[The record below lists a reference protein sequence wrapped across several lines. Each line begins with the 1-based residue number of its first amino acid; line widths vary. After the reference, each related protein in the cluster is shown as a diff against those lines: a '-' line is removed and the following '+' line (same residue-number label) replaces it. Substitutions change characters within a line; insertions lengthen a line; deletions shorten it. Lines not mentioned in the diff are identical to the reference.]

1 MYRNVFLG
9 AILLSMPLVVW
20 SQQDTIADQRLE
32 EIMVTAKLPLVEISA
47 GKTSYRMDASVTQS
61 TGSLYDVL
69 ASLPGVV
76 IDSNGNILLNGQS
89 GATILMDGKPTYLS
103 GDELMSLLKS
113 TPATNADKIDLITQP
128 SARHDAAGSS
138 GLIDIR
144 TRKIRLRGV
153 NLALNG
159 NGSLGRTGSGYGGA
173 SMNIRENKFNLYLN
187 YSYYQGKDVIDLF
200 IDRAFE
206 RDGGRMMQ
214 DSYRKRRNYS
224 HYFRTGC
231 DYYLNE
237 RTVWGVSLGGNF
249 SRQRENA
256 GMFTEIRETGVAGNT
271 YSHAEQ
277 NRNNVSAGTSMV
289 HKLKREGGELSAS
302 FDYFHYYRVGNQLMD
317 SFKPDTLKGDMK
329 GNTDLYVGQIDA
341 VYPLSE
347 VWKLQAGVKTSFVT
361 IDNTAGYMRP
371 SVSGWLPDG
380 ALGSRFVYDENINA
394 SYLQVGYEKDRLKIS
409 AGLSWNIPM
418 YTGILEEIHNRKTL
432 RLQRITSNCFLLL
445 LCNTV

>member
-394 SYLQVGYEKDRLKIS
+394 SYLQVG
-409 AGLSWNIPM
+409 
-418 YTGILEEIHNRKTL
+418 
-432 RLQRITSNCFLLL
+432 
-445 LCNTV
+445 

>member
-1 MYRNVFLG
+1 
-9 AILLSMPLVVW
+9 MPLVVW

-409 AGLSWNIPM
+409 AGLCL
-418 YTGILEEIHNRKTL
+418 ILI
-432 RLQRITSNCFLLL
+432 
-445 LCNTV
+445 

>member
-380 ALGSRFVYDENINA
+380 ALGSRFVYDEN
-394 SYLQVGYEKDRLKIS
+394 K
-409 AGLSWNIPM
+409 
-418 YTGILEEIHNRKTL
+418 
-432 RLQRITSNCFLLL
+432 
-445 LCNTV
+445 

>member
-361 IDNTAGYMRP
+361 IDNTAGYM
-371 SVSGWLPDG
+371 
-380 ALGSRFVYDENINA
+380 ALNSTGC
-394 SYLQVGYEKDRLKIS
+394 
-409 AGLSWNIPM
+409 IPK
-418 YTGILEEIHNRKTL
+418 R
-432 RLQRITSNCFLLL
+432 
-445 LCNTV
+445 V

>member
-159 NGSLGRTGSGYGGA
+159 NGSLGRTGGGYGGV
-173 SMNIRENKFNLYLN
+173 SMNVRENKFNLYLN

-249 SRQRENA
+249 SRQKENA
-256 GMFTEIRETGVAGNT
+256 GMFTEIQEIGVAGNT
-271 YSHAEQ
+271 YSYAEQ
-277 NRNNVSAGTSMV
+277 NRNNLSAGTSMV

-371 SVSGWLPDG
+371 SASGRG
-380 ALGSRFVYDENINA
+380 AWFPIC
-394 SYLQVGYEKDRLKIS
+394 I
-409 AGLSWNIPM
+409 
-418 YTGILEEIHNRKTL
+418 
-432 RLQRITSNCFLLL
+432 
-445 LCNTV
+445 

>member
-380 ALGSRFVYDENINA
+380 ALGSRFVM
-394 SYLQVGYEKDRLKIS
+394 RIS
-409 AGLSWNIPM
+409 MPLIYKSAM
-418 YTGILEEIHNRKTL
+418 RKTA
-432 RLQRITSNCFLLL
+432 
-445 LCNTV
+445 

>member
-371 SVSGWLPDG
+371 SASGWLPDG
-380 ALGSRFVYDENINA
+380 
-394 SYLQVGYEKDRLKIS
+394 RLVPDLYMMKIS
-409 AGLSWNIPM
+409 MPPICKPAM
-418 YTGILEEIHNRKTL
+418 RKTA
-432 RLQRITSNCFLLL
+432 
-445 LCNTV
+445 

>member
-159 NGSLGRTGSGYGGA
+159 NGSLGRTGGGYGGV
-173 SMNIRENKFNLYLN
+173 SMNVRENKFNLYLN

-214 DSYRKRRNYS
+214 NSYRKRRNYS

-347 VWKLQAGVKTSFVT
+347 VWKLQAGRLYASVGFRLA
-361 IDNTAGYMRP
+361 AGR
-371 SVSGWLPDG
+371 G
-380 ALGSRFVYDENINA
+380 AWFPIC
-394 SYLQVGYEKDRLKIS
+394 I
-409 AGLSWNIPM
+409 
-418 YTGILEEIHNRKTL
+418 
-432 RLQRITSNCFLLL
+432 
-445 LCNTV
+445 

>member
-380 ALGSRFVYDENINA
+380 ALGSPI
-394 SYLQVGYEKDRLKIS
+394 
-409 AGLSWNIPM
+409 
-418 YTGILEEIHNRKTL
+418 
-432 RLQRITSNCFLLL
+432 RI
-445 LCNTV
+445 

>member
-371 SVSGWLPDG
+371 SVSGWLED
-380 ALGSRFVYDENINA
+380 VN
-394 SYLQVGYEKDRLKIS
+394 
-409 AGLSWNIPM
+409 
-418 YTGILEEIHNRKTL
+418 
-432 RLQRITSNCFLLL
+432 
-445 LCNTV
+445 

>member
-347 VWKLQAGVKTSFVT
+347 VWKLQAVPDS
-361 IDNTAGYMRP
+361 YMMR
-371 SVSGWLPDG
+371 
-380 ALGSRFVYDENINA
+380 
-394 SYLQVGYEKDRLKIS
+394 IS
-409 AGLSWNIPM
+409 MPLIYKSAM
-418 YTGILEEIHNRKTL
+418 RKTA
-432 RLQRITSNCFLLL
+432 
-445 LCNTV
+445 

>member
-277 NRNNVSAGTSMV
+277 NRNNVSAGTSMA

-371 SVSGWLPDG
+371 SVSGWLPD
-380 ALGSRFVYDENINA
+380 
-394 SYLQVGYEKDRLKIS
+394 
-409 AGLSWNIPM
+409 
-418 YTGILEEIHNRKTL
+418 RK
-432 RLQRITSNCFLLL
+432 S
-445 LCNTV
+445 VV

>member
-394 SYLQVGYEKDRLKIS
+394 SYLQVGYEKDRLKI
-409 AGLSWNIPM
+409 
-418 YTGILEEIHNRKTL
+418 
-432 RLQRITSNCFLLL
+432 
-445 LCNTV
+445 

>member
-380 ALGSRFVYDENINA
+380 ALGSRFVY
-394 SYLQVGYEKDRLKIS
+394 IS
-409 AGLSWNIPM
+409 MPLIYKSAM
-418 YTGILEEIHNRKTL
+418 RKTA
-432 RLQRITSNCFLLL
+432 
-445 LCNTV
+445 

>member
-89 GATILMDGKPTYLS
+89 GSTILLDGKPTYLS

-371 SVSGWLPDG
+371 SVSAGCRMGHLVPD
-380 ALGSRFVYDENINA
+380 
-394 SYLQVGYEKDRLKIS
+394 SYMMRIS
-409 AGLSWNIPM
+409 MPLIYKSAM
-418 YTGILEEIHNRKTL
+418 RKTA
-432 RLQRITSNCFLLL
+432 
-445 LCNTV
+445 

>member
-1 MYRNVFLG
+1 MHLSLKVRAVF
-9 AILLSMPLVVW
+9 
-20 SQQDTIADQRLE
+20 
-32 EIMVTAKLPLVEISA
+32 
-47 GKTSYRMDASVTQS
+47 
-61 TGSLYDVL
+61 YDVL

-249 SRQRENA
+249 SRQKENA
-256 GMFTEIRETGVAGNT
+256 GMFTEIQEIGVAGNT
-271 YSHAEQ
+271 YSYAEQ
-277 NRNNVSAGTSMV
+277 NRNNLSAGTSMV

-361 IDNTAGYMRP
+361 IDNTAGICVRRLPAGCRTGRLVPDLYMM
-371 SVSGWLPDG
+371 
-380 ALGSRFVYDENINA
+380 
-394 SYLQVGYEKDRLKIS
+394 KIS
-409 AGLSWNIPM
+409 MPPICKPAM
-418 YTGILEEIHNRKTL
+418 RKTA
-432 RLQRITSNCFLLL
+432 
-445 LCNTV
+445 

>member
-371 SVSGWLPDG
+371 SAGCRTGHLVPD
-380 ALGSRFVYDENINA
+380 
-394 SYLQVGYEKDRLKIS
+394 SYMMRIS
-409 AGLSWNIPM
+409 MPLIYKSAM
-418 YTGILEEIHNRKTL
+418 RKTA
-432 RLQRITSNCFLLL
+432 
-445 LCNTV
+445 

>member
-380 ALGSRFVYDENINA
+380 ALGSRFV
-394 SYLQVGYEKDRLKIS
+394 
-409 AGLSWNIPM
+409 
-418 YTGILEEIHNRKTL
+418 
-432 RLQRITSNCFLLL
+432 
-445 LCNTV
+445 

>member
-394 SYLQVGYEKDRLKIS
+394 SYTSRL
-409 AGLSWNIPM
+409 
-418 YTGILEEIHNRKTL
+418 
-432 RLQRITSNCFLLL
+432 
-445 LCNTV
+445 

>member
-361 IDNTAGYMRP
+361 IDNTAGLYA
-371 SVSGWLPDG
+371 SVG
-380 ALGSRFVYDENINA
+380 F
-394 SYLQVGYEKDRLKIS
+394 RLA
-409 AGLSWNIPM
+409 AGRGTWFPI
-418 YTGILEEIHNRKTL
+418 
-432 RLQRITSNCFLLL
+432 RI
-445 LCNTV
+445 

>member
-361 IDNTAGYMRP
+361 IDNTAAYMMR
-371 SVSGWLPDG
+371 
-380 ALGSRFVYDENINA
+380 
-394 SYLQVGYEKDRLKIS
+394 IS
-409 AGLSWNIPM
+409 MPLIYKSAM
-418 YTGILEEIHNRKTL
+418 RKTA
-432 RLQRITSNCFLLL
+432 
-445 LCNTV
+445 

>member
-371 SVSGWLPDG
+371 SVSG
-380 ALGSRFVYDENINA
+380 
-394 SYLQVGYEKDRLKIS
+394 
-409 AGLSWNIPM
+409 
-418 YTGILEEIHNRKTL
+418 
-432 RLQRITSNCFLLL
+432 
-445 LCNTV
+445 

>member
-200 IDRAFE
+200 IEPDVIIISMSGQFGE
-206 RDGGRMMQ
+206 SHWVETFPGKGKMQ
-214 DSYRKRRNYS
+214 ACLRKS
-224 HYFRTGC
+224 KKSE
-231 DYYLNE
+231 L
-237 RTVWGVSLGGNF
+237 
-249 SRQRENA
+249 RE
-256 GMFTEIRETGVAGNT
+256 I
-271 YSHAEQ
+271 
-277 NRNNVSAGTSMV
+277 
-289 HKLKREGGELSAS
+289 L
-302 FDYFHYYRVGNQLMD
+302 
-317 SFKPDTLKGDMK
+317 
-329 GNTDLYVGQIDA
+329 
-341 VYPLSE
+341 
-347 VWKLQAGVKTSFVT
+347 
-361 IDNTAGYMRP
+361 TAMR
-371 SVSGWLPDG
+371 S
-380 ALGSRFVYDENINA
+380 
-394 SYLQVGYEKDRLKIS
+394 K
-409 AGLSWNIPM
+409 
-418 YTGILEEIHNRKTL
+418 TGIMFLPEPVWC
-432 RLQRITSNCFLLL
+432 TS
-445 LCNTV
+445 

>member
-271 YSHAEQ
+271 YSQAEQ

-409 AGLSWNIPM
+409 AGLRLS
-418 YTGILEEIHNRKTL
+418 LIH
-432 RLQRITSNCFLLL
+432 I
-445 LCNTV
+445 

>member
-200 IDRAFE
+200 IDRTFE

-371 SVSGWLPDG
+371 SVSGWLCRMGHLVPD
-380 ALGSRFVYDENINA
+380 
-394 SYLQVGYEKDRLKIS
+394 SYMMRIS
-409 AGLSWNIPM
+409 MPLIYKSAM
-418 YTGILEEIHNRKTL
+418 RKTA
-432 RLQRITSNCFLLL
+432 
-445 LCNTV
+445 

>member
-361 IDNTAGYMRP
+361 IDNTAGICVRRFPAGCRMGHLVPDSYMMR
-371 SVSGWLPDG
+371 
-380 ALGSRFVYDENINA
+380 
-394 SYLQVGYEKDRLKIS
+394 IS
-409 AGLSWNIPM
+409 MPLIYKSAM
-418 YTGILEEIHNRKTL
+418 RKTA
-432 RLQRITSNCFLLL
+432 
-445 LCNTV
+445 

>member
-159 NGSLGRTGSGYGGA
+159 NGSLGRTGGGYGGV
-173 SMNIRENKFNLYLN
+173 SMNVRENKFNLYLN

-237 RTVWGVSLGGNF
+237 QTVWGVSLGGNF

-361 IDNTAGYMRP
+361 ILTFALYCVASINTIDP
-371 SVSGWLPDG
+371 
-380 ALGSRFVYDENINA
+380 
-394 SYLQVGYEKDRLKIS
+394 
-409 AGLSWNIPM
+409 
-418 YTGILEEIHNRKTL
+418 TGIALVMIVM
-432 RLQRITSNCFLLL
+432 FA
-445 LCNTV
+445 

>member
-277 NRNNVSAGTSMV
+277 NRNNVSAGTSMA

-371 SVSGWLPDG
+371 SVSG
-380 ALGSRFVYDENINA
+380 
-394 SYLQVGYEKDRLKIS
+394 
-409 AGLSWNIPM
+409 
-418 YTGILEEIHNRKTL
+418 
-432 RLQRITSNCFLLL
+432 
-445 LCNTV
+445 

>member
-380 ALGSRFVYDENINA
+380 ALG
-394 SYLQVGYEKDRLKIS
+394 
-409 AGLSWNIPM
+409 
-418 YTGILEEIHNRKTL
+418 
-432 RLQRITSNCFLLL
+432 
-445 LCNTV
+445 